1 MMQKIRNFFYNKKI
15 QDLLFIFFLSL
26 TPLLWFR
33 KNEIIVGHDN
43 VFALNPITFLL
54 GRLFTWV
61 DHGFGQGQDLIMG
74 TIPTHLIDAIPF
86 FLGFDLQT
94 TQKIVYIFWF
104 FMMGISAY
112 VLASTIN
119 PKSTVFKLTAV
130 VLYQFNF
137 FILQAWWIAE
147 RTKFSAYVAL
157 PLILAIFLKVGRG
170 ELGIL
175 KGIIL
180 NSLIL
185 FVFNAGGL
193 YGIPLYGGLFIAIGV
208 FLFLSMIF
216 SIKEHNWLAVKRMIL
231 LSVLS
236 CVGFFLINSYY
247 FLPLF
252 ARITSE
258 YTTSISNLGGVH
270 GLIEWTNTISAN
282 TSYIN
287 LMRLQGI
294 PEWYDN
300 VNHPYA
306 KYFLKNPLLIVLS
319 FIWPLLLL
327 IGLFKRQEK
336 EQRKLILIFF
346 LIYLVGILFAAGTHK
361 PLGELYAALMTH
373 IPGFAVF
380 RTPYYKFAPAIFLAS
395 SFLIAYSI
403 GFLQGKKKIVAF
415 FVLLFFIL
423 FYHFPYFTGE
433 IFSWKKGFSTRL
445 TMPEYVFNFGE
456 WLNREKTDQLRV
468 LMLPP
473 NNPNFRFSAYDW
485 GYLSFQ
491 SLPTL
496 LSNEPVVI
504 NNDRVNDNELKMM
517 ETLYR
522 AIIDKDEESVYQLTS
537 NLGIGYILLQ
547 EDVIVEDDKNKP
559 YKEAIESI
567 KQLNMIRKFGAW
579 SLYKIDSPTFP
590 PVSTF
595 YTNDKMTIF
604 SGQTKNLGVYFDL
617 NNNLQTIVKKED
629 LQSVGLDI
637 GGVDIYS
644 PKCLKCK
651 KKDRPFIKYP
661 DRNFLPNSPFYPLLL
676 YIEEERLHL
685 DDPKSLIY
693 DYIGLILKR
702 FSEIREMIE
711 RDIEVKEEALNRLEG
726 VARKIQ
732 TNFKLIKNEDKFD
745 VAEDLKYYIDDL
757 RTVITVM
764 LGDRVKSGLP
774 VVIFTR
780 VLASIGKL
788 ELAIDPYLFKKDIT
802 QNRLYNLAVDTSGK
816 FGIYIHSRE
825 FESIFKDKS
834 NIKVQIDGEKPKEIS
849 VNADA
854 LQPEWFSL
862 SDVNLEKG
870 DHAILLSFGELINLA
885 GQFSSSITEF
895 NSDRKT
901 QCYTMRLKDFDSRR
915 QYKMVISYKSNP
927 LNDINLYTWEE
938 KEQGKIIYSADRLR
952 ASLVEQEF
960 TRDIKPDGSVKGI
973 IIGMC
978 AVGLT
983 KEYLQEKF
991 DLRVHEFIEP
1001 VVAFASKELQ
1011 GSFSKEVSF
1020 QKVNQTK
1027 YIVSFTTS
1035 FPNTALIFPSRFDKG
1050 WSLESF
1056 EKKHVLVNGFANGW
1070 IIDKPATYSLK
1081 LEYEPQKVFQLG
1093 GFVSLFSVLA
1103 GIVYLIISVKKERRK
1118 VQ

>member
-1 MMQKIRNFFYNKKI
+1 MQKIRNFFYNKKI

-43 VFALNPITFLL
+43 VFALNPITFFS

-74 TIPTHLIDAIPF
+74 TIPIHLIDAIPF

-147 RTKFSAYVAL
+147 RTKFSAYIAL
-157 PLILAIFLKVGRG
+157 PLILAIFLKVYKG

-193 YGIPLYGGLFIAIGV
+193 YGIPLYGGLFIVIGV
-208 FLFLSMIF
+208 FLLLSMIF

-231 LSVLS
+231 LGVLS
-236 CVGFFLINSYY
+236 CVGFFLVNSYY
-247 FLPLF
+247 FFPLF
-252 ARITSE
+252 ARLTSE
-258 YTTSISNLGGVH
+258 YAASVSNVGGVH
-270 GLIEWTNTISAN
+270 GLIEWANTISAN

-319 FIWPLLLL
+319 FIWPMLIM

-336 EQRKLILIFF
+336 EQRRLVLIFF

-361 PLGELYAALMTH
+361 PLGELYATLMTH

-395 SFLIAYSI
+395 SFLIAHSI
-403 GFLQGKKKIVAF
+403 GWLKGKKKTVAF
-415 FVLLFFIL
+415 FLLLFFIL

-445 TMPEYVFNFGE
+445 TIPQYVFNFGE
-456 WLNREKTDQLRV
+456 WLNREKNDQSRV

-485 GYLSFQ
+485 GYLSYQ
-491 SLPTL
+491 PLPTL

-504 NNDRVNDNELKMM
+504 NNDRVNDSELKMI
-517 ETLYR
+517 EALYS
-522 AIIDKDEESVYQLTS
+522 AFTNKNEQSIYQLAS
-537 NLGIGYILLQ
+537 KLRIGYVLLQ
-547 EDVIVEDDKNKP
+547 EDAIVEDAKNKS
-559 YKEAIESI
+559 YKEAVESI

-579 SLYKIDSPTFP
+579 SLYKIDSPSISS
-590 PVSTF
+590 VSTF
-595 YTNDKMTIF
+595 YTNDKMTIV
-604 SGQTKNLGVYFDL
+604 SGEGKHFYSDL
-617 NNNLQTIVKKED
+617 DDNLQAIVKKED
-629 LQSVGLDI
+629 LQSVRLDI
-637 GGVDIYS
+637 GISSAIYS
-644 PKCLKCK
+644 PNCLKCR
-651 KKDRPFIKYP
+651 KKDRPFIRYP
-661 DRNFLPNSPFYPLLL
+661 NRNFLPGSPFYPLLL
-676 YIEEERLHL
+676 YSEEQKLHL
-685 DDPKSLIY
+685 HDPKSLVY
-693 DYIGLILKR
+693 DYIGLTIKR

-711 RDIEVKEEALNRLEG
+711 KDIEVKEDSLNRLEG
-726 VARKIQ
+726 IVRQIQ
-732 TNFKLIKNEDKFD
+732 TNFRLVKNEDKYD
-745 VAEDLKYYIDDL
+745 IAEDLQYYTDDL
-757 RTVITVM
+757 RNVITIM
-764 LGDRVKSGLP
+764 LGDRVRAGLP

-780 VLASIGKL
+780 VLASVGKL

-802 QNRLYNLAVDTSGK
+802 QNRLYNLTVDRSGR
-816 FGIYIHSRE
+816 FDIYIHSKE
-825 FESIFKDKS
+825 FEGLFGSNS
-834 NIKVQIDGEKPKEIS
+834 NIRMQIDDKKPKELIIDP
-849 VNADA
+849 DA
-854 LQPEWFSL
+854 SLPRWFPL
-862 SDVNLEKG
+862 GDVDFQKG
-870 DHAILLSFGELINLA
+870 DHTISLSFGELFNLA
-885 GQFSSSITEF
+885 GQFSPAVTEF
-895 NSDRKT
+895 NSDRKA
-901 QCYTMRLKDFDSRR
+901 QCYTTRLENFDSRK
-915 QYKMVISYKSNP
+915 QYKMVINYKSN
-927 LNDINLYTWEE
+927 LLSDVNLYTWEDR
-938 KEQGKIIYSADRLR
+938 EQGTRIRSADRLR

-960 TRDIKPDGSVKGI
+960 TQDIKPDRVVKSV

-983 KEYLQEKF
+983 KEYIQERF
-991 DLRVHEFIEP
+991 SVRVREFLEP
-1001 VVAFASKELQ
+1001 VIVFVSKDLQ
-1011 GSFSKEVSF
+1011 GGTTKEASY
-1020 QKVNQTK
+1020 QKINPTK
-1027 YIVSFTTS
+1027 YVVSFTTTV
-1035 FPNTALIFPSRFDKG
+1035 PNTALIFSSRFDKG

-1056 EKKHVLVNGFANGW
+1056 EKKHVFINGFANGW
-1070 IIDKPATYSLK
+1070 VIDKPAAYSLK
-1081 LEYEPQKVFQLG
+1081 LEYQPQKVFQLG
-1093 GFVSLFSVLA
+1093 AFVSLFSVLV
-1103 GIVYLIISVKKERRK
+1103 GILYLIAFARK
-1118 VQ
+1118 REEIKR